1 MVVLVVLESV
11 IVWGAAVIGTGA
23 TAVRATAAAVTTA
36 VTAAATA
43 AAVVVVVVVVV
54 VTATGALS
62 QHAATSR
69 RWLRGKAPVTVA
81 AEWRFLEATH
91 ATTTTTT
98 AAATSTTTTGVT
110 DILLEVRFQR

>member
-1 MVVLVVLESV
+1 MLESV

-23 TAVRATAAAVTTA
+23 TAVRATAATVTTA
-36 VTAAATA
+36 VAAAATA
-43 AAVVVVVVVVV
+43 AAVVVVVVVV

>member
-36 VTAAATA
+36 VAAAATA
-43 AAVVVVVVVVV
+43 AAVVVVVVVV

-91 ATTTTTT
+91 ATTTTT
-98 AAATSTTTTGVT
+98 AATSTTTTGVT